1 MGQTLGNSTVRILN
15 YDVPRIFIVTLLF
28 ITDEVVVDPVLKMI
42 FVSDTNGVKRT
53 LWESSPYNHP
63 GKFSLHID
71 IWLTKIN

>member
-53 LWESSPYNHP
+53 L
-63 GKFSLHID
+63 
-71 IWLTKIN
+71 